1 MSRSTSSSAST
12 SADFRAAFF
21 CSRPR
26 WCLRTT
32 TFGTLQH
39 SAILHHHRG
48 ILCCCARDILVPC
61 ALSLTVCVPARRC
74 SQLRTSRVQEG
85 GRNAPASCARH
96 PPHQKS
102 AHTQD
107 VTVTAHGT
115 CRRRRSLADSLSSQ
129 LMHALSPPEAWRPA
143 RRRCTH
149 KSRRTPI
156 VAPAAGS
163 GLPALGFGLWAP
175 GFRGGRGTTDVCERY
190 VCVRASVYV
199 FRSEAHAHRVLTHR
213 PFGNLTL

>member
-1 MSRSTSSSAST
+1 M
-12 SADFRAAFF
+12 
-21 CSRPR
+21 
-26 WCLRTT
+26 
-32 TFGTLQH
+32 QH

-115 CRRRRSLADSLSSQ
+115 CRRRRSLADSLCSQ